1 MMQIQTRQEEEGF
14 GSGRSELSII
24 ICLKIKI
31 LASGYSQNLVIPSI
45 LIFVEG
51 KCGGNGIKGHQQC
64 FLDVYISIV
73 LNDLSY
79 LRYPPLTS
87 QIQEQRK
94 KMKE

>member
-31 LASGYSQNLVIPSI
+31 LASGYSQNPVIPSI

-51 KCGGNGIKGHQQC
+51 KCGGNGIK
-64 FLDVYISIV
+64 DSIFSWNWSPTTLKRV
-73 LNDLSY
+73 FMHF
-79 LRYPPLTS
+79 
-87 QIQEQRK
+87 Q
-94 KMKE
+94 